1 MRDGNFYWFYRAV
14 FYTVLPPYISDV
26 VPFIPEGFGGF
37 NMTGLS
43 WMGMLLLCCL
53 FFLLEVGRKKT
64 FPVGFWAPWL
74 LYIVL
79 YLVVDFSLPGLQLTL
94 QYLLPFGIGIIASGF
109 TYDREKLHWLFRQL
123 LIVSMIVVS
132 LFYYGHLF
140 RGGWTPYTSSGP
152 MLLSILAALSVG
164 IFFMTWKIRF
174 LLLYLVCFS
183 VPILDVTRMGL
194 AVFVVILVLHFAN
207 RKLLSKIAIGFAGAA
222 MALAVFYSDAFQEK
236 TFYGGQGSL
245 SDLSINYYDEDSAMN
260 TSGRTTFYKY
270 YEPGL
275 KASPIWGNGPR
286 ADMYL
291 LKAVWGGEGI
301 SEAHN
306 DYLSIQYNYGIV
318 GVVFFAAGIAL
329 TFFSLYFKSRKEREP
344 YRFLVVTSA
353 MILIIG
359 LLMFMY
365 SDNILKYTIF
375 FPNIFFALLGA
386 AFAGFDK
393 NQT

>member
-1 MRDGNFYWFYRAV
+1 MQDGNFYWFYRAV
-14 FYTVLPPYISDV
+14 FYTVLPPYIANV

-43 WMGMLLLCCL
+43 WMVMFLICGV

-64 FPVGFWAPWL
+64 FPLVFWAPWL
-74 LYIVL
+74 LYVVV
-79 YLVVDFSLPGLQLTL
+79 YLLVDFSFPGLQLTL
-94 QYLLPFGIGIIASGF
+94 QYLLPIGIGIVASGF

-123 LIVSMIVVS
+123 LVVS
-132 LFYYGHLF
+132 GVVISLAYYGHLF
-140 RGGWTPYTSSGP
+140 RGGWTPYTSGGP
-152 MLLSILAALSVG
+152 MLLSILATLSVG
-164 IFFMTWKIRF
+164 IFFITRKIRF
-174 LLLYLVCFS
+174 LLLYLLCFS

-194 AVFVVILVLHFAN
+194 AVFVVILVFHFAN

-236 TFYGGQGSL
+236 TFYEGQGGL
-245 SDLSINYYDEDSAMN
+245 SDLTLNYYEEESAMN
-260 TSGRTTFYKY
+260 TSGRAGFYAY

-286 ADMYL
+286 ADMYVL
-291 LKAVWGGEGI
+291 RAIWGGEGI

-306 DYLSIQYNYGIV
+306 DYLAIQYNYGLV
-318 GVVFFAAGIAL
+318 GVALLVTGCAL
-329 TFFSLYFKSRKEREP
+329 TFMSLYLKKRQENDP

-353 MILIIG
+353 MVLIIG
-359 LLMFMY
+359 LMMFMY

-375 FPNIFFALLGA
+375 FPNIFFALLGV
-386 AFAGFDK
+386 AFARFDG
-393 NQT
+393 N